1 MSDYGLKIYNAS
13 ANTILDTTDVITR
26 FRYSTVASSDVTGSI
41 MLPDIVNASSVELS
55 VSLETFPTSYS
66 KAQHL
71 VDRTGSKL
79 KWTNRNATYY
89 SSADSLIFS
98 FLYT

>member
-13 ANTILDTTDVITR
+13 ANTILDTTDTITR
-26 FRYSTVASSDVTGSI
+26 FRYSNVASSNVTGSI
-41 MLPDIVNASSVELS
+41 ILPDIVNASSVEIS
-55 VSLETFPTSYS
+55 VSLETSTT
-66 KAQHL
+66 AWDNCQHL

-79 KWTNRNATYY
+79 KWTNQSGTSYT
-89 SSADSLIFS
+89 SANSLIFS